1 MLKDITERKQADEVI
16 EILSVFPEENPNP
29 VMHISSQGEILYAN
43 RAAVTILNTWKK
55 KVGQVL
61 PMPIKEDVL
70 NTLQDKQNLDI
81 KLTCGKKIF
90 LVTLAPNIEE
100 KYINF
105 YGRDISES
113 KQMEE
118 ALRASEEKY
127 RTLVEQSIDGITISD
142 EQGNTA
148 LWNKSMESI
157 TGLNACDTIGVP
169 LWKVQAQLIPDEI
182 KTPELLEQL
191 RAGVEIIFN
200 SKNDWRGG
208 SRVQTIIC
216 ADGKRK
222 TVQDST
228 FIIKTNNT
236 VRLGTILRDIT
247 ERKVAEEA
255 LRSKQMMLARTEGI
269 AHIGSWAWNIATDK
283 VTWSDELFSIFQR
296 DPQEGAPSF
305 SEQPALY
312 YPEDMARLRQAV
324 EGAVTDGTSYE
335 LELRAIRKDGETR
348 VCVARGIPEMELG
361 GRVVSLF
368 GSLQDITEQKQNQNE
383 LQNLIFKL
391 RETVEG
397 TIATIALIVEARDPY
412 TSGHQQRVANIS
424 VKIAEDLGLPEEQI
438 RGVYMAGLIHDL
450 GKIHVPAEILSKP
463 GELTKLEFDMIKT
476 HPKVG
481 YDLLKRIEFP
491 WPIAQIIYQ
500 HHERE
505 DGSGYPRKLK
515 GDKILI
521 EAKIIGIADVIEAM
535 SSHRPYRPAL
545 GMNIAIDEIV
555 KHKGILYDT
564 TIVASYLKVIKKGY
578 TQKNQFKQFG

>member
-1 MLKDITERKQADEVI
+1 VGEGTPICKVMLKDITERKQADEVI

-312 YPEDMARLRQAV
+312 YPEDMARLR
-324 EGAVTDGTSYE
+324 
-335 LELRAIRKDGETR
+335 
-348 VCVARGIPEMELG
+348 
-361 GRVVSLF
+361 
-368 GSLQDITEQKQNQNE
+368 
-383 LQNLIFKL
+383 
-391 RETVEG
+391 
-397 TIATIALIVEARDPY
+397 
-412 TSGHQQRVANIS
+412 
-424 VKIAEDLGLPEEQI
+424 
-438 RGVYMAGLIHDL
+438 
-450 GKIHVPAEILSKP
+450 
-463 GELTKLEFDMIKT
+463 
-476 HPKVG
+476 
-481 YDLLKRIEFP
+481 
-491 WPIAQIIYQ
+491 
-500 HHERE
+500 
-505 DGSGYPRKLK
+505 
-515 GDKILI
+515 
-521 EAKIIGIADVIEAM
+521 
-535 SSHRPYRPAL
+535 
-545 GMNIAIDEIV
+545 
-555 KHKGILYDT
+555 
-564 TIVASYLKVIKKGY
+564 
-578 TQKNQFKQFG
+578 

>member
-1 MLKDITERKQADEVI
+1 
-16 EILSVFPEENPNP
+16 
-29 VMHISSQGEILYAN
+29 
-43 RAAVTILNTWKK
+43 
-55 KVGQVL
+55 
-61 PMPIKEDVL
+61 
-70 NTLQDKQNLDI
+70 
-81 KLTCGKKIF
+81 
-90 LVTLAPNIEE
+90 
-100 KYINF
+100 
-105 YGRDISES
+105 
-113 KQMEE
+113 
-118 ALRASEEKY
+118 
-127 RTLVEQSIDGITISD
+127 
-142 EQGNTA
+142 
-148 LWNKSMESI
+148 
-157 TGLNACDTIGVP
+157 
-169 LWKVQAQLIPDEI
+169 
-182 KTPELLEQL
+182 
-191 RAGVEIIFN
+191 
-200 SKNDWRGG
+200 
-208 SRVQTIIC
+208 
-216 ADGKRK
+216 
-222 TVQDST
+222 
-228 FIIKTNNT
+228 
-236 VRLGTILRDIT
+236 
-247 ERKVAEEA
+247 
-255 LRSKQMMLARTEGI
+255 
-269 AHIGSWAWNIATDK
+269 
-283 VTWSDELFSIFQR
+283 
-296 DPQEGAPSF
+296 
-305 SEQPALY
+305 
-312 YPEDMARLRQAV
+312 
-324 EGAVTDGTSYE
+324 
-335 LELRAIRKDGETR
+335 

-412 TSGHQQRVANIS
+412 TSGHQQWVANIS